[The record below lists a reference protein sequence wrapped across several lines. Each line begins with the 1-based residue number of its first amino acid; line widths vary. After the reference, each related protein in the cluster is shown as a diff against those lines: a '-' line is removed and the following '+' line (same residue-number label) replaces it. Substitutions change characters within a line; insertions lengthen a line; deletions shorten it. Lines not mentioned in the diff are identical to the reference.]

1 MLLALAVGAANLIA
15 GLLLGAADVDPSTPV
30 VLDIIYANFGIAAGC
45 ALLVCAATL
54 PAVRPGLAIVARYTV
69 LGFVAA
75 GSLALAGAIGI
86 VFQLWNRESPN
97 LLFYVAGLAT
107 NLGWCLLHLT
117 ALILC
122 AQTML
127 RRWVGATAAALTF
140 AGANLAFDNLLLRFG
155 MPLMSWST
163 VNGYEPFFPW
173 HMTASL
179 YWSAVSALLLIVAH
193 ICARPRRPWRRRLT
207 AYAGTTAWAAA
218 VIGAVSA
225 GWIYANLYA
234 SPQTTA
240 TDAGKSP
247 PPNRSMQPEYSRL
260 NLKLG
265 FFPQER
271 RIAVAGRAIVVN
283 RADVAIAELHLAFPP
298 GLLIEDVQLTGELV
312 EQRRSYRRFRLNRP
326 LEPGETLRLDY
337 AARWQAPP
345 LPELAPGRS
354 RFADR
359 AFLVTTDI
367 VPTVGRHSS
376 PSATFAADEKLVLGV
391 HASTPLNHTAIAPGE
406 LMRAWREEDRSYFEY
421 QTPSAIPA
429 LAAIHAGQ
437 YAMAQAESEGRAIE
451 VYHPQDYRRTQ
462 RLIAAARRKLAA
474 LDSRPTDQASIRT
487 PFRLVVVA
495 DRRPL
500 APGFGPLGITWRYAN
515 EAGAQFEHL
524 AAAGLWP
531 YSEHR
536 AALRDAGVAQSE

>member
-1 MLLALAVGAANLIA
+1 MGVGNLIA
-15 GLLLGAADVDPSTPV
+15 GLLLGAADVDLGTHV
-30 VLDIIYANFGIAAGC
+30 VLDVIYANFGIAAGC

-54 PAVRPGLAIVARYTV
+54 PAVRPGLAIVARYAV

-86 VFQLWNRESPN
+86 VFQLWNGESPN

-140 AGANLAFDNLLLRFG
+140 AGVNLAFDNLLLRFG
-155 MPLMSWST
+155 MPSMPWST
-163 VNGYEPFFPW
+163 IDGYEPFLPW
-173 HMTASL
+173 YMTTGL

-193 ICARPRRPWRRRLT
+193 ICARPRQTRRRRLT
-207 AYAGTTAWAAA
+207 ANAGTTAWAAA
-218 VIGAVSA
+218 VVGAVSA

-234 SPQTTA
+234 SPQTFA
-240 TDAGKSP
+240 ADAEKWP
-247 PPNRSMQPEYSRL
+247 PPSRSMQPEYSRL

-298 GLLIEDVQLTGELV
+298 RLLIEDVQLTGELV

-345 LPELAPGRS
+345 LPELASGAPL
-354 RFADR
+354 FANR

-376 PSATFAADEKLVLGV
+376 PSAAFAPDAQLVLGV
-391 HASTPLNHTAIAPGE
+391 NASAPLNHTAIAPGE
-406 LMRAWREEDRSYFEY
+406 LMRAWREEDRAYFEY

-437 YAMAQAESEGRAIE
+437 YAVTQAEIEGRTIE
-451 VYHPQDYRRTQ
+451 AYHPPHYRQTQ

-474 LDSRPTDQASIRT
+474 LDSRPIDHASPRT

-495 DRRPL
+495 DRSPL
-500 APGFGPLGITWRYAN
+500 APGFGPLGITWRHAN
-515 EAGAQFEHL
+515 KAGAQFEHL

-531 YSEHR
+531 YSERR